1 MKTKPV
7 VIVLCWFILC
17 VISVRSLQAQTS
29 QTLPNV
35 ILVMADDLG
44 IGDLQVTNEDC
55 KIKTPNLVT
64 MANQGIT
71 FTDAHTPSAVC
82 TPTRYGLLT
91 GRYNWRSRLAKGV
104 LGGYSKHLIPAER
117 ATVGLI

>member
-1 MKTKPV
+1 MKTNPV
-7 VIVLCWFILC
+7 VIVLYLFILC
-17 VISVRSLQAQTS
+17 VISVGSLPAQTS

-64 MANQGIT
+64 MASQGLT
-71 FTDAHTPSAVC
+71 FTDAHTPSSVC
-82 TPTRYGLLT
+82 TPTRYGLNDGSLQLAVKVGQRSA
-91 GRYNWRSRLAKGV
+91 GR
-104 LGGYSKHLIPAER
+104 I
-117 ATVGLI
+117 